1 MAFESV
7 RRGGI
12 PGLTASADLTGSQFL
27 FAIVDGEKTV
37 GLAGNGEAADG
48 VIQNKPDSGQA
59 VALAIP
65 GDTSKVRAG
74 AAVAAG
80 AEVMSNA
87 SGEGITLAGSGSVS
101 LGKCLTAVANAAELM
116 TVALS
121 TPGKV
126 P

>member
-12 PGLTASADLTGSQFL
+12 PGVVASADLTGSQFL

-37 GLAGNGEAADG
+37 GLSGNGAAADG
-48 VIQNKPDSGQA
+48 VIQNKPDIGQA
-59 VALAIP
+59 VALAIS

-87 SGEGITLAGSGSVS
+87 SGEGITAAGAGSII
-101 LGKCLTAVANAAELM
+101 LGKCITAVANAGELM
-116 TVALS
+116 TVSLS
-121 TPGKV
+121 TPGAV
-126 P
+126 